1 MNLALKKPSV
11 TVTSLE
17 GLIVERRQ
25 ITVKAPKDAVFRA
38 FSSLGGKTGWL
49 YMNWAWYFRGAID
62 RLFGG
67 VGLRK
72 GRRDPEI
79 VQVGDTID
87 FWLVTRVEP
96 DHLIRL
102 RAEMK
107 VPGQV
112 WLQFEVNQ
120 DEEDQHSLLTQTTFF
135 APRGLFGLL
144 YWHALYPIHALI
156 FGGMIRELANRAETL
171 SRSTAID

>member
-1 MNLALKKPSV
+1 M
-11 TVTSLE
+11 TSLE
-17 GLIVERRQ
+17 GLIVERWQ
-25 ITVKAPKDAVFRA
+25 IIVKAPKDTVFRA

-49 YMNWAWYFRGAID
+49 YMNWAWTLRGAID

-72 GRRDPEI
+72 RRRDPEI
-79 VQVGDTID
+79 VHVGDTID

-96 DHLIRL
+96 GHLMRL
-102 RAEMK
+102 RAELK
-107 VPGQV
+107 VPGRA

-120 DEEDQHSLLTQTTFF
+120 DEEDRHSLLTQTTFF

-156 FGGMIRELANRAETL
+156 FAGMIRNLAKRAETL
-171 SRSTAID
+171 LSPTDVD